1 MNVCRSSRRRVASH
15 RGWLQLARATTRHVI
30 LVLALL
36 GALPGRAVAQDPDER
51 PRLDERTAYAVGGGH
66 LKLGLLSMEYGVLD
80 RLAVGIDPPA
90 WAARAVLPIW
100 IPNLHAEVGVIR
112 SPAFALSVRLAG
124 YFADIGNDAAP
135 GKLVAVPVSAF
146 ASTELA
152 RHWWLHGEAT
162 YLFADASGAGDLD
175 DAEVNGA
182 VTARSAQLA
191 AMLELQLSRVV
202 SLTALGRYQ
211 VYSGPLVFDGTTQ
224 PDAYTT
230 VQVEGELMPRTE
242 HPWQVIPGVA
252 FLWTNVRLVVGIG
265 YGNYFVPG
273 IGLALPDRSI
283 VPDLSLSVVL

>member
-1 MNVCRSSRRRVASH
+1 MNVCPECRRRVTTP
-15 RGWLQLARATTRHVI
+15 RGWLEPARTSTRRLL
-30 LVLALL
+30 LVLAML
-36 GALPGRAVAQDPDER
+36 GALPRSAAAEDYGER

-80 RLAVGIDPPA
+80 ALAIGIDPPA

-100 IPNLHAEVGVIR
+100 IPNLHAEIGVVR
-112 SPAFALSVRLAG
+112 SPAFALSVRVAG
-124 YFADIGNDAAP
+124 YFADIGNDGAP
-135 GKLVAVPVSAF
+135 GTLVAVPVSAF

-152 RHWWLHGEAT
+152 RRWWLHGEAT
-162 YLFADASGAGDLD
+162 YLFADASGAGDFD

-191 AMLELQLSRVV
+191 ALLELQLSRVV

-230 VQVEGELMPRTE
+230 VQVEGELAPQVE
-242 HPWQVIPGVA
+242 HPWQVIPG
-252 FLWTNVRLVVGIG
+252 
-265 YGNYFVPG
+265 
-273 IGLALPDRSI
+273 
-283 VPDLSLSVVL
+283 